1 MQRSIFLVCS
11 LLLLTTG
18 CNQTNSLTSPLATQ
32 NFDSSTTEKLSIL
45 PLGDSIT
52 QAAKDRNSYR
62 RSLYQKLVAAGH
74 NVDFVGSMTKT
85 KDCTDYPARDF
96 DFDHEGHWAWRID
109 EIIEGRNA
117 RCYGK
122 GKLADWLKNYAPD
135 LALIHLGSNDAFQGN
150 SVASSIAELKQVVQI
165 LRQKN
170 PNIVI
175 FLAQLIGAKDKQRN
189 QTIIKL
195 NEQIPT
201 LAAELD
207 RANSP
212 VIVVDQYTDFNPRRD
227 TYDGIHPNQRGEAK
241 MAQKWF
247 EAINAYLKSAR

>member
-165 LRQKN
+165 LRKKN

-175 FLAQLIGAKDKQRN
+175 FLAQLIGAKDKQTN